1 MFFMWWIWRQ
11 SYFCVVLAIVSR
23 AGCALCVDL
32 DGGTRRFYVK
42 RGFSSKG
49 TVSFS
54 LKVGAGTVPRAL
66 VCSYWFL
73 LAVDIMLGRMLSCCG
88 ARLAYSSWSCWDP
101 GGLLNSKTL
110 ACLLLIVWCSDS
122 QKGCCFYLM
131 MVIRVTSMV
140 RKSVKLILF
149 LFLFKGKH
157 SKFGSFHDCKGGF
170 CLLVV
175 LAVWKSLSLPHQY
188 VEILVSSLMLFE

>member
-1 MFFMWWIWRQ
+1 MWWIWRQ

-23 AGCALCVDL
+23 AGCALCVDF
-32 DGGTRRFYVK
+32 DGGTRRFYAK

-54 LKVGAGTVPRAL
+54 LQVGAGTVPRAL
-66 VCSYWFL
+66 MCSYWFL
-73 LAVDIMLGRMLSCCG
+73 LALNIMLGRMLSCCG
-88 ARLAYSSWSCWDP
+88 AGLAYTAAGAAKIQEAFWTQKHWRVYFWLSDV
-101 GGLLNSKTL
+101 
-110 ACLLLIVWCSDS
+110 LIVR
-122 QKGCCFYLM
+122 KGGCFYLM
-131 MVIRVTSMV
+131 GVITVTCMV

-188 VEILVSSLMLFE
+188 TEILIGSLMLFE